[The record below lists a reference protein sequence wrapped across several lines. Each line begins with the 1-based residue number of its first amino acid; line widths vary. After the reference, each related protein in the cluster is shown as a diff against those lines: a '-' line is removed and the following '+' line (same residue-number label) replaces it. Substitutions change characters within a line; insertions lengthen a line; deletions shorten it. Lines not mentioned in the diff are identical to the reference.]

1 MLAPVPDQLRLL
13 DLQRIDT
20 EIDRLQHAA
29 ATLPELAGLATA
41 RSQHHAASQEVIAAQ
56 TQVSDLE
63 LGEQK
68 AEEDVAPVRDR
79 LARDERQVADGSITD
94 PKALSGMLGE
104 IEHLKKRLSDL
115 EDAQL
120 EVMEQLEAARAAV
133 QVAEAEKQRIAV
145 EGRQLTASRN
155 EKLAGL
161 NEQVAAQQGERE
173 AVSQGLPENL
183 VSLYER
189 IRVKNAGV
197 GAALLQRGR
206 CGGCTLQLTNEE
218 MGRIRSEKPDE
229 VVRCPECDRILVR
242 SAESGL

>member
-1 MLAPVPDQLRLL
+1 MRAPVSDQLHLL

-20 EIDRLQHAA
+20 EIARLQHTA
-29 ATLPELAGLATA
+29 ATLPELAKLADA
-41 RSQHHAASQEVIAAQ
+41 RAQHQAASQELIAAQ

-63 LGEQK
+63 LAERK
-68 AEEDVAPVRDR
+68 AEDDVAPVRDR
-79 LARDERQVADGSITD
+79 LARDERQVSDGSMTD

-115 EDAQL
+115 EDVQL
-120 EVMEQLEAARAAV
+120 EVMEQLEAARAGVA
-133 QVAEAEKQRIAV
+133 VAEAAKQQIAV
-145 EGRQLTASRN
+145 DGRQLTATRN

-161 NEQVAAQQGERE
+161 NEQIADLQTSRDAVVA
-173 AVSQGLPENL
+173 GLPADL
-183 VSLYER
+183 LALYDR
-189 IRVKNAGV
+189 IRAKNGGV

-218 MGRIRSEKPDE
+218 MGRIRGEGPDE
-229 VVRCPECDRILVR
+229 VVRCPDCDRILVR